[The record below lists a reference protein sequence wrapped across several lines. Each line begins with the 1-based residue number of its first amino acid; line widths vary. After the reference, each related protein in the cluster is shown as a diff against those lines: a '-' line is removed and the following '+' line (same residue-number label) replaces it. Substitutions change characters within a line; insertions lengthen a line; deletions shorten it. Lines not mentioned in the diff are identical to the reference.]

1 MPYIYEVMKKFSFAI
16 FSIFVLHS
24 TAYTQEDLELSVD
37 CTNVQIDYSDDPT
50 LTKGERIHEM
60 DESLSRALNKYKL
73 CHQETKKIETS
84 NANENSGGAREATG
98 SSKGGDSGD
107 RGDSGEAIASSAI
120 SGTELPAAEDGVQ
133 EESENNLAVQTT
145 NIKNRNY
152 LGGVSTLYGKLPDD
166 IPSADNDSAL
176 AAQIRRAAENET
188 DPNKKKLLWDEYRKY
203 KGFTE

>member
-98 SSKGGDSGD
+98 SSKGGDSG
-107 RGDSGEAIASSAI
+107 EAIASSAI
-120 SGTELPAAEDGVQ
+120 SGTELPAAEDGAQ
-133 EESENNLAVQTT
+133 EESENNLALQTT
-145 NIKNRNY
+145 NIKNGNY
-152 LGGVSTLYGKLPDD
+152 QGGVSTSNGKVPDD

-203 KGFTE
+203 KGLTE

>member
-1 MPYIYEVMKKFSFAI
+1 MPDIYEVMKKFSFAI
-16 FSIFVLHS
+16 FSIFALHS

-73 CHQETKKIETS
+73 CHQETKKIETN

-107 RGDSGEAIASSAI
+107 SGEAIASSAI
-120 SGTELPAAEDGVQ
+120 SGTELPAAEDGAQ
-133 EESENNLAVQTT
+133 EESENNLALQTT
-145 NIKNRNY
+145 NIKNGNY
-152 LGGVSTLYGKLPDD
+152 QGGVSTSNGKLPDD

-203 KGFTE
+203 KGLTE

>member
-1 MPYIYEVMKKFSFAI
+1 MPYIYDVMKKFIFAI

-24 TAYTQEDLELSVD
+24 TAYTQEGLELSVD

-73 CHQETKKIETS
+73 CHQETKKIETN
-84 NANENSGGAREATG
+84 NANENSGGASEATG
-98 SSKGGDSGD
+98 NLKGENT
-107 RGDSGEAIASSAI
+107 GEAIASSAI
-120 SGTELPAAEDGVQ
+120 SGTELPAAEDSAQ
-133 EESENNLAVQTT
+133 EESENNLALQTT
-145 NIKNRNY
+145 NIKNGNNQ
-152 LGGVSTLYGKLPDD
+152 GGVSTTNGKLPDD

-188 DPNKKKLLWDEYRKY
+188 DPNKRKLLWDEYRKY
-203 KGFTE
+203 KGLTE

>member
-98 SSKGGDSGD
+98 SSKDGDS
-107 RGDSGEAIASSAI
+107 GDSGEAIASSAI
-120 SGTELPAAEDGVQ
+120 SGTELPAAEEGL
-133 EESENNLAVQTT
+133 SL
-145 NIKNRNY
+145 IH
-152 LGGVSTLYGKLPDD
+152 
-166 IPSADNDSAL
+166 I
-176 AAQIRRAAENET
+176 
-188 DPNKKKLLWDEYRKY
+188 
-203 KGFTE
+203 